1 MLDFEEELKNFKP
14 SKEIDETADTINKR
28 NKTDKRPPSALTYI
42 VHTADTYS
50 ESRHKIDQREQ

>member
-28 NKTDKRPPSALTYI
+28 NKTDLVDIMMQKMK
-42 VHTADTYS
+42 
-50 ESRHKIDQREQ
+50 EKEE